1 MTLNKELIPLL
12 MKLKLEDFKQYFF
25 DVEKRHVSTVTPSL
39 DTKIKKFYSK
49 ESLDE
54 KQVIID
60 RLKAFNVGV
69 DQETWE
75 LYTLPELKKLVKEIF
90 KKNINE

>member
-1 MTLNKELIPLL
+1 MEIAEFHPI
-12 MKLKLEDFKQYFF
+12 
-25 DVEKRHVSTVTPSL
+25 VEKLNVSTVTPNL
-39 DTKIKKFYSK
+39 KLKIKKFYSK

-60 RLKAFNVGV
+60 KLQAFNVGV

-75 LYTLPELKKLVKEIF
+75 LYTLAELKKIVKEIF